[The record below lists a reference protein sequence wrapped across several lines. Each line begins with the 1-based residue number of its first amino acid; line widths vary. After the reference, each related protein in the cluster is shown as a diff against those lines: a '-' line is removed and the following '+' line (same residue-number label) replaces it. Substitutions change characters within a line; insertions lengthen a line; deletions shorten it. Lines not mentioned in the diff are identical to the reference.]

1 MVRSGL
7 RTASAIVAAALVAAC
22 GDDTSVNVDPT
33 VAPFV
38 GTWVADSMTVTSD
51 ADPPQVANVLDFGSF
66 FVVVEPSGQYTATL
80 EVLGQSSPESGRL
93 TVTGSTITLT
103 PTFPPGRSPAVAD
116 YEFVADDFLIL
127 DGSTE
132 FDFNGDGTPE
142 SAQAHIEL
150 QRQP

>member
-7 RTASAIVAAALVAAC
+7 RAAGTIVAAVLVAAC

-38 GTWVADSMTVTSD
+38 GTWDADSMTVTSD
-51 ADPPQVANVLDFGSF
+51 ANPSVVANILDFGSF
-66 FVVVEPSGQYTATL
+66 FVVVEPSGRYTATL

-103 PTFPPGRSPAVAD
+103 PTFPPGQSPSVAD
-116 YEFVADDFLIL
+116 YEFVADDYLIL
-127 DGSTE
+127 DGATE
-132 FDFNGDGTPE
+132 FDFNLGGTPE
-142 SAQAHIEL
+142 PAQAHIEL